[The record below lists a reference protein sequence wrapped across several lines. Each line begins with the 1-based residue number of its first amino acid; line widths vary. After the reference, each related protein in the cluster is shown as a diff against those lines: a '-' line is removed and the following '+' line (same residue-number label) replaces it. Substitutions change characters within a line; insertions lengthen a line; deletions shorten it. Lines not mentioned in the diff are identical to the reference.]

1 MRMDRKKY
9 QNRLQSFLSSKKGQ
23 KLVVERET
31 NNKENRATN
40 YFKSQ
45 MSSLEVDRKGN
56 TQRKTD
62 FFFFF
67 FFGWGGSGKRSKV
80 QTRLSP
86 Y

>member
-9 QNRLQSFLSSKKGQ
+9 QNRLQYFLSSKKGQ

-62 FFFFF
+62 FFFFL
-67 FFGWGGSGKRSKV
+67 GGSGKRSKV